1 MQSSLLLE
9 LVLPISLFII
19 MFGMGLSLSIPDFTR
34 IARYPR
40 AVAVGLTAQIFLLP
54 VIGLGVAEAF
64 SLEPLLATGLMILAF
79 CPSGATSNM
88 YSYIFKGDVALSL
101 TMTALISIIKPFT
114 LPFLAYYAM
123 LHFLGEGMIIDL
135 PIGKTIAQLFIITV
149 LPVLIGMVVRY
160 YAHRWATKFEKYVK
174 IFSVVILFAI
184 IGGLIRQNWDQMV
197 GFFAQ
202 AGAAAMTLNIVSITV
217 GFLLA
222 LLIRLDRKQSITIAF
237 ELGIQNGTT
246 ALLVTG
252 TILKEPAMTVVPVT
266 YSLLMFITALVFG
279 LSMRYLFRDPR
290 KESDVESS
298 NTPDAM
304 VASLRNRP

>member
-19 MFGMGLSLSIPDFTR
+19 MFGMGLSLSISDFTR
-34 IARYPR
+34 VARYPK
-40 AVAVGLTAQIFLLP
+40 AVCAGLTAQILLLP
-54 VIGLGVAEAF
+54 VIGLGVAELF
-64 SLEPLLATGLMILAF
+64 SLDPLLATGLMILSF

-88 YSYIFKGDVALSL
+88 YSFIFKGDVALSL

-114 LPFLAYYAM
+114 LPFLTYYAM
-123 LHFLGEGMIIDL
+123 LHFLGEGRIIDL
-135 PIGKTIAQLFIITV
+135 PIGLTILQLFIITV
-149 LPVLIGMVVRY
+149 LPVLIGMAVRKY
-160 YAHRWATKFEKYVK
+160 FHRWATKFEKYVK
-174 IFSVVILFAI
+174 IFSVIILFVI
-184 IGGLIRQNWDQMV
+184 IAGLIRQNWDQMA

-202 AGAAAMTLNIVSITV
+202 SGAAAITLNVISITA

-266 YSLLMFITALVFG
+266 YSLLMFVTAFLFG
-279 LSMRYLFRDPR
+279 LSMRYIFRDQA
-290 KESDVESS
+290 KQSETS
-298 NTPDAM
+298 NTPDHM
-304 VASLRNRP
+304 VASARNRP